1 MIVSIKWWLKGIA
14 MHAKVNLVKPT
25 VSKTIS
31 IKSKNKKIKFYSKLH
46 IFGIYIYD
54 TFKLTQ
60 TFL

>member
-1 MIVSIKWWLKGIA
+1 

-31 IKSKNKKIKFYSKLH
+31 IKSKNKKIKFYSKVN

-54 TFKLTQ
+54 TFKLIK